1 VPCSDQYFPEQQSE
15 SDPDWLHYL
24 QTYFGA
30 QDPDGEGVQ
39 DLQVLG
45 AINLKANTEYLL
57 SVIIENCLED
67 PCEDITEEIAEEAEE
82 HQFFFAFTN
91 DAFTSPAGNGNI
103 DNASDP
109 INYIGYDGNGNPVG
123 LNTNWTAGNPTTAA
137 SFTVRLQ
144 HQPDVKTATSG
155 ANDGDT
161 DFELQFVLNIQY
173 FFLESLTLTSH
184 TLQSYIRKELHFYD
198 LLTFSLTSF
207 TSTTVNIE

>member
-1 VPCSDQYFPEQQSE
+1 MKNIFKLNYLLFAVLTLFVFTACEEDEAVPEEEEEMEVITDVKLVFTPTGGGAAVEAV
-15 SDPDWLHYL
+15 
-24 QTYFGA
+24 A

-39 DLQVLG
+39 DLQVIG

-67 PCEDITEEIAEEAEE
+67 PCEDVTEEIAEEAEE

-161 DFELQFVLNIQY
+161 DFELQFR
-173 FFLESLTLTSH
+173 LT
-184 TLQSYIRKELHFYD
+184 
-198 LLTFSLTSF
+198 
-207 TSTTVNIE
+207 IE